1 MQPPNTLEC
10 CRSPT
15 HSYKP
20 FRALC
25 QFIST
30 PHAMHNSQFVYRQTQ
45 NMQHLCSVPEAL
57 TSPDAVIV
65 LKLPFDIIL
74 TVLPNIVSK

>member
-1 MQPPNTLEC
+1 
-10 CRSPT
+10 
-15 HSYKP
+15 
-20 FRALC
+20 
-25 QFIST
+25 
-30 PHAMHNSQFVYRQTQ
+30 MHNSQFVYRQTQ